1 LSSPAGLGVE
11 TRCERQYVAHAV
23 IHIPNIV
30 DDRWLPSRKASPR
43 STAMAVPNVPPFF
56 INGIKHWQV
65 EYR

>member
-1 LSSPAGLGVE
+1 
-11 TRCERQYVAHAV
+11 
-23 IHIPNIV
+23 V

-43 STAMAVPNVPPFF
+43 STAMAVPNLPPGF